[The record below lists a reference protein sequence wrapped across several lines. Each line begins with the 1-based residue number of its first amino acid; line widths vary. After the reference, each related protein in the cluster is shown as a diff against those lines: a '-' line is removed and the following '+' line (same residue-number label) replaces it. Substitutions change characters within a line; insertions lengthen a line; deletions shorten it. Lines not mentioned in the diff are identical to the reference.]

1 MPSDPT
7 ASDTQPSAAGRARI
21 AWGGDIDL
29 GGRLH
34 GQLRAVG
41 GPQRVLGGIAA
52 LREADLRIASLACVI
67 ATQGEA
73 GVDKGENA
81 PTYHRAR
88 PEMAAVLTEASIDIV
103 ATANGHSG
111 DYGPDALLENL
122 HNLQLAGIGAA
133 GSGATPEAAFTPVVR
148 LVNGVRIALFSVDAT
163 QPRFA
168 ALPDRPGH
176 AWLPPQSPDVWR
188 DIMTPL
194 IDAAHRRAHVVLVA
208 VHWRRRPAAAPDE
221 ETIAL
226 GQALID
232 AGADAVLGASSHAP
246 RGVAR
251 YRERPIVYDAGAFC
265 CEPRPGAS
273 GTSGASSDG
282 GVFTLD
288 VTPYGVERVVFHPIR
303 MHGDRSASRSAAD
316 ADAEAVAQRLAAE
329 CEALGTPT
337 LVEPGGTCVIRLR
350 PPPRQLPPIVGPAAP
365 RVLPLAER
373 GPARHLPACNE
384 TRADWTIDRVPAEAR
399 IAPLQFGPLRLLGL
413 RCTPDSLDRRE
424 TLWVDSYWC
433 TDAPV
438 SADLRLQFRAVPTLG
453 ERMPPWGDNSEHD
466 PCDWMWPTSRWQPG
480 VIYRDR
486 CGVRPPSTALVSEVL
501 RLEAQVIGDGPI
513 AAPALL
519 PVWCRLQLSPG
530 PQPADTPVP
539 LPLPLLSRDGT
550 PTKTWRAD
558 QLAQITGGRWL
569 VPPAPGWF
577 ARSVVRGP
585 AHVAMRTGPTLFVA
599 ASASDVQTHENYSKP
614 RLNAW
619 DHHALIAKLQ
629 PCLAGAIVRHV
640 PDGLAT
646 DFPLLQVDDPI
657 GALIA
662 LGRAARERF
671 KGKVVAVTG
680 TAGKSSTVATVAH
693 LLPPDTRVLSTI
705 DNYNSRV
712 GVPAMLASLAEN
724 DDVCVLEMAQSALW
738 MSKGPISLMAR
749 PHVSI
754 VTEIALSQTDMI
766 RTLESTADIKSR
778 IFQGL
783 LPGGVAIFGEH
794 IPSFDRVREAASRWA
809 TDRLIVGTSTRADV
823 RILDMQA
830 TPEGCRVRL
839 SVCGLA
845 VDGMFP
851 VASAGLVRNAAMALA
866 AVHAMGFDVR
876 DAAGRMASV
885 RLPHAVLAHSELHTR
900 KGVTATLI
908 DDSWNAEVL
917 SMINAFDYTSRYQA
931 PAPAAPVL
939 RRIAVLGRIVNLGRN
954 AEAMHRSL
962 AEPLLASRIECVLT
976 HGDEMHWLREAL
988 PADRLGPHFETAEAV
1003 VRYLA
1008 DELRDGD
1015 LLLLKGDRV
1024 QSDFGDIARQL
1035 RTL

>member
-1 MPSDPT
+1 M
-7 ASDTQPSAAGRARI
+7 
-21 AWGGDIDL
+21 GGS
-29 GGRLH
+29 R
-34 GQLRAVG
+34 Q
-41 GPQRVLGGIAA
+41 VLGGISA
-52 LREADLRIASLACVI
+52 LRDADLRIASLACVI
-67 ATQGEA
+67 AAQGEPV
-73 GVDKGENA
+73 VDKGESA
-81 PTYHRAR
+81 PTYRRAR
-88 PEMAAVLTEASIDIV
+88 PEMAAVLAEASIDIV
-103 ATANGHSG
+103 ATANCHSG
-111 DYGPDALLENL
+111 DYGPQALLEHL

-133 GSGATPEAAFTPVVR
+133 GSGATPDDAFTPVVR
-148 LVNGVRIALFSVDAT
+148 LVNGVRVALFSGDAT

-194 IDAAHRRAHVVLVA
+194 IEAARRRAHVVLVA
-208 VHWRRRPAAAPDE
+208 VHWRRHPAAAPDE
-221 ETIAL
+221 ETVAL
-226 GQALID
+226 GRALVD
-232 AGADAVLGASSHAP
+232 AGADAVLGASAHAP

-251 YRERPIVYDAGAFC
+251 YRDRPIVYDAGALC
-265 CEPRPGAS
+265 CEPATGAS
-273 GTSGASSDG
+273 GDN
-282 GVFTLD
+282 GVFMLE

-303 MHGDRSASRSAAD
+303 IDGGRATSCAD
-316 ADAEAVAQRLAAE
+316 AVAMAVSQRMAAE

-337 LVEPGGTCVIRLR
+337 LGELGGTCLIRLQ
-350 PPPRQLPPIVGPAAP
+350 PPPRQLAPIVGPAAL

-373 GPARHLPACNE
+373 GPARHLPSCSEA
-384 TRADWTIDRVPAEAR
+384 RADWTVDRVPPAAQ
-399 IAPLQFGPLRLLGL
+399 IAPIQFGPLRLVGL
-413 RCTPDSLDRRE
+413 HCTPDTLDRRQ

-433 TDAPV
+433 ADAPL
-438 SADLRLQFRAVPTLG
+438 SSDLRIQFRALPTLG
-453 ERMPPWGDNSEHD
+453 NRMPPWGEDGDHD
-466 PCDWMWPTSRWQPG
+466 PCDWMWPTSRWLPG

-486 CGVRPPSTALVSEVL
+486 YGVRPPPTALASDVL
-501 RLEAQVIGDGPI
+501 RLEARLVGDGFT

-519 PVWCRLQLSPG
+519 PIWRRLQLSPG
-530 PQPADTPVP
+530 PQPMHTPLP
-539 LPLPLLSRDGT
+539 LPLPLLSRNGT
-550 PTKTWRAD
+550 PTRTWDAD
-558 QLAQITGGRWL
+558 QLAKITGGRW
-569 VPPAPGWF
+569 VVAPAPGWF
-577 ARSVVRGP
+577 VRSVVRGP

-599 ASASDVQTHENYSKP
+599 ASASDVQAHENYSKP
-614 RLNAW
+614 RTHAW
-619 DHHALIAKLQ
+619 DHHALLAKLQ
-629 PCLAGAIVRHV
+629 PCLAGAIVRQV
-640 PDGLAT
+640 PDGVSD
-646 DFPLLQVDDPI
+646 DFPLLQVDDPM

-671 KGKVVAVTG
+671 QGKVVAVTG

-693 LLPPDTRVLSTI
+693 LLPPSARVLSTI

-712 GVPAMLASLAEN
+712 GVPAMLASLAED

-754 VTEIALSQTDMI
+754 VTEIALSQTDMV
-766 RTLESTADIKSR
+766 RTLENTADIKSR

-783 LPGGVAIFGEH
+783 VPGGVAIFGEH
-794 IPSFDRVREAASRWA
+794 IPCFDRVREAAVRWA
-809 TDRLIVGTSTRADV
+809 TDRLIVGTSPRADV

-830 TPEGCRVRL
+830 MPEGCRVRL

-900 KGVTATLI
+900 KGITATLI

-917 SMINAFDYTSRYQA
+917 SMINAFDYASRYQA
-931 PAPAAPVL
+931 PAAVAAVG

-962 AEPLLASRIECVLT
+962 AQPLLASRIDCVLT
-976 HGDEMHWLREAL
+976 HGEEMRWLREAL

-1024 QSDFGDIARQL
+1024 QSDFGDIGRQL
-1035 RTL
+1035 HAL